1 MQIDYDWVLHTP
13 PTLVRAYVWQQR
25 MCFSANWAFFTAH
38 QRGTC
43 SYFIYTYIYI
53 SLMERWK
60 HGSWQKAR
68 LHNCRFATVWCYMR
82 ELFPLPLS
90 EDSPQYLI
98 LKLQLFIILYLVRKM
113 GRKANSLIS
122 IKMHTDTHTH
132 THTTK
137 HAGVSVFGKLSSE
150 FYRTLMNISNITV
163 LQPKQVR

>member
-1 MQIDYDWVLHTP
+1 
-13 PTLVRAYVWQQR
+13 
-25 MCFSANWAFFTAH
+25 
-38 QRGTC
+38 
-43 SYFIYTYIYI
+43 
-53 SLMERWK
+53 
-60 HGSWQKAR
+60 
-68 LHNCRFATVWCYMR
+68 
-82 ELFPLPLS
+82 
-90 EDSPQYLI
+90 
-98 LKLQLFIILYLVRKM
+98 M